1 MRLYRNTWIFILA
14 LIILASLV
22 ILPTT
27 LFTRMLRQ
35 DIEKFEDGMN
45 RINQQLVEGENPGE
59 ACDDLEHLW
68 HSHRRHW
75 SFYVHH
81 NIVDNLD
88 MLFSAYLA
96 ESRNQNVKA
105 ALSEAARIDSLLR
118 AAEENDRLSWYNV
131 F

>member
-1 MRLYRNTWIFILA
+1 MKLYRNTWIFILA
-14 LIILASLV
+14 LIILLSLV
-22 ILPTT
+22 MVPTT

-35 DIEKFEDGMN
+35 DIEKFESAMN
-45 RINQQLVEGENPGE
+45 EINLQLTQGENPKE
-59 ACDDLEHLW
+59 ACDDLERLW
-68 HSHRRHW
+68 HAHRKHW

-96 ESRNQNVKA
+96 ESRNQNTKA

-118 AAEENDRLSWYNV
+118 AAEENDRLSWNNV

>member
-1 MRLYRNTWIFILA
+1 MKLYRNTWIFILA
-14 LIILASLV
+14 LVVLMSLV
-22 ILPTT
+22 LVPTT

-35 DIEKFEDGMN
+35 DIDRFQKAMTL
-45 RINQQLVEGENPGE
+45 INQQMVEGRDPGG
-59 ACDDLEHLW
+59 ACDELEGLW
-68 HSHRRHW
+68 HAHRRHW

-96 ESRNQNVKA
+96 ECRNQNTKA
-105 ALSEAARIDSLLR
+105 ALSEAARIVSLLKS
-118 AAEENDRLSWYNV
+118 AEENDRLSWYNV

>member
-1 MRLYRNTWIFILA
+1 MKLYRNTWIFILA

-22 ILPTT
+22 IVPTT
-27 LFTRMLRQ
+27 LFTRMLRK

-45 RINQQLVEGENPGE
+45 LINGQLIDGQNPE
-59 ACDDLEHLW
+59 DACDDLEHLW
-68 HSHRRHW
+68 HAHRKHW

>member
-1 MRLYRNTWIFILA
+1 MKLYRNTWIFIIA
-14 LIILASLV
+14 LIILLSLV
-22 ILPTT
+22 LVPTT
-27 LFTRMLRQ
+27 LFTRMLRK
-35 DIEKFEDGMN
+35 DIGKFENGMN
-45 RINQQLVEGENPGE
+45 AINGQLVVGEDPGE
-59 ACDDLEHLW
+59 ACDELEHLW
-68 HSHRRHW
+68 KSHRRHW

-88 MLFSAYLA
+88 MLFAAYLT
-96 ESRNQNVKA
+96 ESRNQNTKA

>member
-1 MRLYRNTWIFILA
+1 MKLYRNTWIFILA
-14 LIILASLV
+14 LMILSSLV
-22 ILPTT
+22 IVPTT
-27 LFTRMLRQ
+27 LFTRMLQ
-35 DIEKFEDGMN
+35 KDIEKFEDGMN
-45 RINQQLVEGENPGE
+45 RINQQLVEGENPKE
-59 ACDDLEHLW
+59 ACDDLERLW
-68 HSHRRHW
+68 HAHRKHW

-88 MLFSAYLA
+88 MLFSAYLT